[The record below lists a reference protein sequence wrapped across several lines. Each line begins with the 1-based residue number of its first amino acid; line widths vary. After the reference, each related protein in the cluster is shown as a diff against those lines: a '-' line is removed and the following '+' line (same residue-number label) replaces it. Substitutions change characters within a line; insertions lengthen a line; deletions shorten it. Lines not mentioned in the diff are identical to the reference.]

1 MMLVFVVYAISIM
14 PYITV
19 FIESNNYQDI
29 FEDFMDICFVID
41 LILNFFITF
50 RNKKDEVVT
59 DRWLIAKNYIYSF
72 FFIDLLSSVP
82 FGLIFNNLSSFNK
95 LLRLFKLPRL
105 IKMTKITKLF
115 KFKNFQKS
123 NSFSYFIRIHGGL
136 IKTVILG
143 VVTVVMLHLA
153 TCIWCSI
160 GMIESD
166 VPFTWI
172 YRYQLVDA
180 SNFQIYLTGLYFCLV
195 SLTTVGYGDYTAY
208 TNTEICFCILWML
221 VGVAFYSFTIGI
233 ISAFFTGKETK
244 DSLLGKKL
252 NNLDEFCKE
261 LNIKEDTKQKLR

>member
-19 FIESNNYQDI
+19 FIDSNNYQDI

-59 DRWLIAKNYIYSF
+59 NRWLIAKNYIYSF

-115 KFKNFQKS
+115 KFKNF
-123 NSFSYFIRIHGGL
+123 
-136 IKTVILG
+136 
-143 VVTVVMLHLA
+143 
-153 TCIWCSI
+153 
-160 GMIESD
+160 
-166 VPFTWI
+166 
-172 YRYQLVDA
+172 
-180 SNFQIYLTGLYFCLV
+180 
-195 SLTTVGYGDYTAY
+195 
-208 TNTEICFCILWML
+208 
-221 VGVAFYSFTIGI
+221 
-233 ISAFFTGKETK
+233 
-244 DSLLGKKL
+244 
-252 NNLDEFCKE
+252 
-261 LNIKEDTKQKLR
+261 